1 MRAHPT
7 DHVKGST
14 GFVIGAGTYSDGSI
28 ATLAAIPADDYMFV
42 KWSDETFDNP
52 KEVLVDHDI
61 TLAAFFNGTGVDENG
76 FSTINLYPNPA
87 KDKIRIEGLEGR
99 KEIRIYDSV
108 GMIVKTLNING
119 EEEIDI
125 HDLNAGLYFLNVEGH
140 VMKFV
145 VY

>member
-1 MRAHPT
+1 
-7 DHVKGST
+7 
-14 GFVIGAGTYSDGSI
+14 
-28 ATLAAIPADDYMFV
+28 MFV

-99 KEIRIYDSV
+99 KEIRIYDAV
-108 GMIVKTLNING
+108 GLLIKALDVDG
-119 EEEIDI
+119 ENEIDI
-125 HDLNAGLYFLNVEGH
+125 NDLAAGFYFLRIDGH
-140 VMKFV
+140 TTKFV
-145 VY
+145 KQ

>member
-1 MRAHPT
+1 MERRNLRQPER
-7 DHVKGST
+7 S
-14 GFVIGAGTYSDGSI
+14 
-28 ATLAAIPADDYMFV
+28 
-42 KWSDETFDNP
+42 
-52 KEVLVDHDI
+52 LVDHDI

-87 KDKIRIEGLEGR
+87 NDKIRIEGLEGR
-99 KEIRIYDSV
+99 KEIRIYDAV